1 MIRELRELIAASR
14 TANIS
19 APNSDI
25 QAGTYGGEEQR
36 LDQVPQLV
44 EKAKRGDRDAFAEL
58 YRLHH
63 ARIFRMA
70 RLHLGE
76 LGDGAEDAVAETFLR
91 AWAALP
97 RYRNTGAPFV
107 AWLFG
112 IARHVV
118 LDEVARGRRV
128 MPSDELPER
137 MGGWTVDDRL
147 TLAQAI
153 DRLPAAQRQVV
164 ELKYLA
170 GMRNEEVASALGKS
184 KGAINAM
191 QWRALGTLREI
202 LEER

>member
-1 MIRELRELIAASR
+1 MIRELRELIASSR
-14 TANIS
+14 TANIF

-25 QAGTYGGEEQR
+25 QAETHGSEEEP
-36 LDQVPQLV
+36 LDRVPQLV
-44 EKAKRGDRDAFAEL
+44 EKAKRGDRDAFGEL

-63 ARIFRMA
+63 APIFRMA
-70 RLHLGE
+70 RLHLGD

-97 RYRNTGAPFV
+97 RYRDTGAPFV

-118 LDEVARGRRV
+118 LDEVARRRRV
-128 MPSDELPER
+128 MPREELPER
-137 MGGWTVDDRL
+137 TRGWSVDDQL
-147 TLAQAI
+147 TLAAAI
-153 DRLPAAQRQVV
+153 ERLPAEQRRVV

-170 GMRNEEVASALGKS
+170 GMRNAEVASALGKS

>member
-1 MIRELRELIAASR
+1 MIRELRELIASSQ

-19 APNSDI
+19 RPNSDI
-25 QAGTYGGEEQR
+25 QAGTYAGEEER
-36 LDQVPQLV
+36 LDQVSQLV

-70 RLHLGE
+70 RLHLGD

-97 RYRNTGAPFV
+97 RYRDTGAPFV

-128 MPSDELPER
+128 MPREELPEGTR
-137 MGGWTVDDRL
+137 SWTVDDRL
-147 TLAQAI
+147 TLAQAM
-153 DRLPAAQRQVV
+153 DRLPTAQRQVV

>member
-1 MIRELRELIAASR
+1 
-14 TANIS
+14 
-19 APNSDI
+19 
-25 QAGTYGGEEQR
+25 
-36 LDQVPQLV
+36 
-44 EKAKRGDRDAFAEL
+44 
-58 YRLHH
+58 
-63 ARIFRMA
+63 MA
-70 RLHLGE
+70 RLHLGD

-97 RYRNTGAPFV
+97 RYRDTGPPFV

-128 MPSDELPER
+128 MPSEELPEGTR
-137 MGGWTVDDRL
+137 GWTVDDRL
-147 TLAQAI
+147 TLAQAM
-153 DRLPAAQRQVV
+153 DRLPTAQRQVV

>member
-1 MIRELRELIAASR
+1 MIRDLRQLIAASR

-25 QAGTYGGEEQR
+25 QAGTHVGEEQR

-70 RLHLGE
+70 RLHLGD

-97 RYRNTGAPFV
+97 RYRVTGAPFV

-128 MPSDELPER
+128 MPSEELPER
-137 MGGWTVDDRL
+137 TRSWTVDDRL

-184 KGAINAM
+184 KGAVNAM